1 MTRHEILSEIKSAE
15 AEAQGSIERAH
26 QEKEQKI
33 SDATAEAANIVRDAE
48 SEAQAEYDKRL
59 AEAAGQI
66 ESNKMS
72 IIDSGIKNVDSM
84 RSKASTNVDAAV
96 EHLITEFM
104 GLSYV

>member
-15 AEAQGSIERAH
+15 AEARASTVRAH

-33 SDATAEAANIVRDAE
+33 SDATAEAANIVRDAD
-48 SEAQAEYDKRL
+48 SETQAEYDKRL

-66 ESNKMS
+66 ESKKTS
-72 IIDSGIKNVDSM
+72 IIDSGIKNIDSM
-84 RSKASTNVDAAV
+84 RSKASTNVNAAV
-96 EHLITEFM
+96 EHLTKEFM